1 MIQKVEMYQAV
12 CDGCGAIFDE
22 FDSYAYESPESAL
35 YVALESDWREF
46 DGKLYCPAC
55 VDYDEE
61 LDEYKPKQKE
71 EKK

>member
-1 MIQKVEMYQAV
+1 MYQAV
-12 CDGCGAIFDE
+12 CDGCGKVHVNEDLGYCAWVDE
-22 FDSYAYESPESAL
+22 WSARND
-35 YVALESDWREF
+35 AEEAGWQEI

-71 EKK
+71 GK